1 MSRKFIAP
9 LLSLLLATAVQAA
22 DPAGK
27 AKTEGKPDS
36 PSIGQVV
43 YQVLVGEMAL
53 QRGQPE
59 LAAAAYADLAQRSR
73 DPQVL
78 QRTIDIAVFTRQ
90 PELALAAARLWVEVE
105 PKSGR
110 AREVLAS
117 VMASSNRMEDAEP
130 QIARALAEHPERLAD
145 NLLSLNSLF
154 VRQTD
159 KQAALRMIERLV
171 APYRQQPEAHYALAQ
186 AAQVASDAVLSR
198 AAIQEARRLRPDW
211 EAAVIFE
218 ARLLVGSEK
227 LAEASKLLGDFAATY
242 PEAWQARSLYAR
254 SLVSERRFAE
264 AQKEFA
270 KLRAHSPDDPEIL
283 YPYAIVSLQ
292 QSDLDTGETLLKHLL
307 ETSFIDKP
315 LAYYFLGQVAETR
328 KDSATALERYQE
340 VTFGDYYAA
349 ARIRMATLLTLEGKH
364 DEARRTLQQSTPHTQ
379 EDRTQLV
386 QAEARLLRERQ
397 QLEESYNVLKRGLK
411 AQPEQPDLL
420 YDIAL
425 VAERLQRTS
434 EAETYLRRLVKL
446 QPENPHALNALGYS
460 LADRNLQLPEAYEL
474 ISKASKLAPDNPFI
488 MDSLGWVLFRQGKLK
503 ESASVLEKAY
513 KLNNDPEIAAH
524 LGEVWWQ
531 LGRKDDATRLWRT
544 AAQAAP
550 EHDVLGAVIK
560 KYLP

>member
-227 LAEASKLLGDFAATY
+227 LAEASKLLGDFAAAY

-328 KDSATALERYQE
+328 KDSPTALERYQE

-425 VAERLQRTS
+425 IAERLQRTS